1 MSVVLGTIEILE
13 RNLVDDLFILQILSV
28 QYIKTLC

>member
-28 QYIKTLC
+28 QYIKTLF